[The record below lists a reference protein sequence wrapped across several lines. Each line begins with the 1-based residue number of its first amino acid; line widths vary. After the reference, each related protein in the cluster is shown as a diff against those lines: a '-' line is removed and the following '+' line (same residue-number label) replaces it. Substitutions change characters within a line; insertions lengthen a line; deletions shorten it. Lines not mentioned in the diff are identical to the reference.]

1 MGKRK
6 QNIERSLEPTNW
18 KQKSIKRGKEAKAL
32 NKRIR
37 ELVVSRDSWKE
48 KYTEAKKHGIVGET
62 ELYKIKKKLN
72 EILSQ

>member
-6 QNIERSLEPTNW
+6 QITERSLEATDW
-18 KQKSIKRGKEAKAL
+18 KKKSIKRGKEAKAL

-37 ELVVSRDSWKE
+37 ELVLSRDSWKE
-48 KYTEAKKHGIVGET
+48 KYTEAKKHSIVWET